1 MKTKKNLKNS
11 MKSVAAF
18 SFAAAMVLSLSAFNT
33 VDKKKLTVVA
43 DPLTEL
49 ASTDQSKADNDL
61 ARLRQSPYESTFK
74 ATLAEYNHEIESR
87 EKACEAWH
95 TWRSGDRSAK
105 AEADVAWARENYG
118 TNTRHIRKEITAW
131 QTLRSMYVSRAQAI
145 LNMPTLDGSGTLL
158 ASSGDE
164 GAMASFTVPAKK
176 SVQEINEVM
185 LAGLKL
191 QEIGK
196 EKAGL
201 EQKMAKEMTQLKMAK
216 ANRNK
221 DYGVV
226 AGMYSQPAANLSEIL
241 NIEGKIK
248 GLTQKINELEKLEKD
263 IYEKYG
269 NDLQGLRLI

>member
-11 MKSVAAF
+11 MKGVAAF

-158 ASSGDE
+158 ASSGND
-164 GAMASFTVPAKK
+164 GAMASFSVPAKK

-191 QEIGK
+191 WLPGCTASPPPISPK
-196 EKAGL
+196 SSISRARSKVSPRRSMSWRNWRKTSTRSTATTFKA
-201 EQKMAKEMTQLKMAK
+201 
-216 ANRNK
+216 
-221 DYGVV
+221 
-226 AGMYSQPAANLSEIL
+226 
-241 NIEGKIK
+241 
-248 GLTQKINELEKLEKD
+248 
-263 IYEKYG
+263 
-269 NDLQGLRLI
+269 

>member
-11 MKSVAAF
+11 MKGVAAF

-131 QTLRSMYVSRAQAI
+131 QTMRSMYVSRAQAI
-145 LNMPTLDGSGTLL
+145 LSCCWVCFVTTSYALHVCLTRTGHPQY
-158 ASSGDE
+158 AHPE
-164 GAMASFTVPAKK
+164 WFRHPAC
-176 SVQEINEVM
+176 
-185 LAGLKL
+185 
-191 QEIGK
+191 
-196 EKAGL
+196 
-201 EQKMAKEMTQLKMAK
+201 
-216 ANRNK
+216 
-221 DYGVV
+221 
-226 AGMYSQPAANLSEIL
+226 
-241 NIEGKIK
+241 
-248 GLTQKINELEKLEKD
+248 
-263 IYEKYG
+263 
-269 NDLQGLRLI
+269 LIW

>member
-1 MKTKKNLKNS
+1 MQ
-11 MKSVAAF
+11 
-18 SFAAAMVLSLSAFNT
+18 SLSAFNT

-105 AEADVAWARENYG
+105 AGADVAWARENYG

-158 ASSGDE
+158 ASSGND
-164 GAMASFTVPAKK
+164 GAMASFSVPAKK

>member
-1 MKTKKNLKNS
+1 
-11 MKSVAAF
+11 
-18 SFAAAMVLSLSAFNT
+18 
-33 VDKKKLTVVA
+33 
-43 DPLTEL
+43 
-49 ASTDQSKADNDL
+49 
-61 ARLRQSPYESTFK
+61 
-74 ATLAEYNHEIESR
+74 
-87 EKACEAWH
+87 
-95 TWRSGDRSAK
+95 
-105 AEADVAWARENYG
+105 
-118 TNTRHIRKEITAW
+118 
-131 QTLRSMYVSRAQAI
+131 
-145 LNMPTLDGSGTLL
+145 MPTLNGSGTLL
-158 ASSGDE
+158 ASSGDD
-164 GAMASFTVPAKK
+164 GAMASFSVPAKK

-201 EQKMAKEMTQLKMAK
+201 EQKMAKEMVQLKMAK

-248 GLTQKINELEKLEKD
+248 GLTQKITELEKLEKD

-269 NDLQGLRLI
+269 NDLQGMRLI

>member
-11 MKSVAAF
+11 MKGVAAF

-131 QTLRSMYVSRAQAI
+131 QILRSMYVSRAQAI

-158 ASSGDE
+158 ASSGDD
-164 GAMASFTVPAKK
+164 GAMASFSVPAKK

-248 GLTQKINELEKLEKD
+248 GLTQKSMSWRNWRKTSTRSTATTFKA
-263 IYEKYG
+263 
-269 NDLQGLRLI
+269 